1 MKLLETYKQMIGEV
15 TGRFFLLCAISAIG
29 AFTYGYDRRSPSR
42 LTTRSSPFR
51 ADWIS
56 ARNQS
61 TGGVQSW
68 VILTLMHSS
77 EMPPL

>member
-1 MKLLETYKQMIGEV
+1 MKLWETYKQMIGEV

-42 LTTRSSPFR
+42 MTTHVGPLR

-68 VILTLMHSS
+68 VIPTLMHSS